1 MIKIEKLTADNLDI
15 LINYFFQNQS
25 QIEKVISDFGK
36 KWKENGYGTTFLEPY
51 NQLFGSFWIF
61 QEDSKIKTFGLGG
74 PHLGLTLKELYSVYP
89 YYREGFIPYDDEHVY
104 SFFKSEK
111 YNHIVRITSKEKLMY
126 NNALISDIALH
137 RIEITLF
144 NNPVIL
150 I

>member
-1 MIKIEKLTADNLDI
+1 MVKIEKLTLDNLDI
-15 LINYFFQNQS
+15 LINYFFKNQNQV
-25 QIEKVISDFGK
+25 EKVMSEFGE
-36 KWKENGYGTTFLEPY
+36 KWKENGYGTTFLKPY
-51 NQLFGSFWIF
+51 NPLFNTFWIF
-61 QEDSKIKTFGLGG
+61 QEDLNIKAFGFGG
-74 PHLGLTLKELYSVYP
+74 PHLGLTLKELSSVYP

-126 NNALISDIALH
+126 NNALISDVALN
-137 RIEITLF
+137 RIEIKLF